1 MKKIIN
7 AFLFA
12 FILCFISVQ
21 SSIRY
26 IDRGLTGGFIPYKL
40 RDKVNTIKTQDS
52 VSYSQYREQGSHSN
66 KANKAT
72 QSFTFSYSVTNTR
85 TFSMGAGITKEI
97 LGLEVSATIGGE
109 ISYSQT
115 RSISSTA
122 NIPGGK
128 VGVAYLRDKIRTTK
142 YRHVVQRQKTDI
154 KGNWVNVGSET
165 TSYSTVTTKTPEI
178 KVDIKN
184 N

>member
-1 MKKIIN
+1 
-7 AFLFA
+7 
-12 FILCFISVQ
+12 
-21 SSIRY
+21 
-26 IDRGLTGGFIPYKL
+26 
-40 RDKVNTIKTQDS
+40 
-52 VSYSQYREQGSHSN
+52 
-66 KANKAT
+66 
-72 QSFTFSYSVTNTR
+72 
-85 TFSMGAGITKEI
+85 MGAGITKEI

-154 KGNWVNVGSET
+154 KGNWVNVGSEK